1 MTQLKEKLNKKEH
14 LIEYLKDEKNLMME
28 KESKRREAEKQLEKK
43 HKIDKKKMA

>member
-1 MTQLKEKLNKKEH
+1 MTQLKESLNKKEH
-14 LIEYLKDEKNLMME
+14 LIEYLKDEKNQMME